1 MIEAITNLI
10 GTVLVFSAL
19 TVGGLVMLALYFLP
33 SIIVLLRRNASMT
46 AAVIV
51 LNVVVGWTFLGWLIA
66 LVLSLLTFSSSHQHY
81 YYAYPQPSPDQL
93 VPATGGYQP
102 VEASSNGATPAVPAR
117 ALDASE
123 DS

>member
-10 GTVLVFSAL
+10 GTVLVVTAL
-19 TVGGLVMLALYFLP
+19 TVGGLLMLALYFLP
-33 SIIVLLRRNASMT
+33 TIIVLLRRNHSM
-46 AAVIV
+46 AAVVLV
-51 LNVVVGWTFLGWLIA
+51 LNVLLGWTFLGWLIA
-66 LVLSLLTFSSSHQHY
+66 LVLSLVTFSSSHQHY
-81 YYAYPQPSPDQL
+81 YYAYPQPSPYQL

-102 VEASSNGATPAVPAR
+102 VDASSNGATPAVPAR

>member
-1 MIEAITNLI
+1 
-10 GTVLVFSAL
+10 
-19 TVGGLVMLALYFLP
+19 MLALYFLP

-81 YYAYPQPSPDQL
+81 YYAYPSPAPTSWSPP
-93 VPATGGYQP
+93 PAATSRSTR
-102 VEASSNGATPAVPAR
+102 SSNGATPAVPAW